1 MCFHARRSSLGHTSF
16 PPSVSQA
23 RESDP
28 EERSKSGEDSF
39 PSALVGQG
47 ISTYFSSQILAR
59 RSALRFRADGALVR
73 SFPEDTQGKDPMKQ
87 KTLLATLL
95 LILTFSISLAAQLP
109 NYTLADV
116 AKHNTPA
123 DCWMILNNTE
133 VYNVTA
139 FLSLHP
145 AGPGPMTPFCGA
157 NATTAFNNVGHSTRA
172 VGLEATY
179 LIGNL
184 VSSAIS
190 VTILPTTASLTTG
203 QQQTFTATAAN
214 STMGVTWS
222 ATSVGKIDQT
232 GLYTAVTPGTG
243 TITATSVEDPT
254 KSAVA
259 QVTVTAVP
267 PPTGGISVTVSPA
280 MSSVGVGTTQQF
292 TANVTGST
300 QGVTW
305 TATGAVGTIDSNG
318 LFTATKAGQG
328 VVKATSV
335 QDPTKSSSA
344 TVTVTQTGAACSLAT
359 SKTGFSINCV
369 PASMVPASRYNC
381 VATSD
386 GKSTVVRCTTSGGGE
401 RGDD

>member
-1 MCFHARRSSLGHTSF
+1 
-16 PPSVSQA
+16 
-23 RESDP
+23 
-28 EERSKSGEDSF
+28 
-39 PSALVGQG
+39 
-47 ISTYFSSQILAR
+47 
-59 RSALRFRADGALVR
+59 
-73 SFPEDTQGKDPMKQ
+73 MKK

-95 LILTFSISLAAQLP
+95 FILMFSMSLAAQLP

-139 FLSLHP
+139 FLNIHP
-145 AGPGPMTPFCGA
+145 AGAGPMTPFCGA

-190 VTILPTTASLTTG
+190 VTITPTTASLTTG

-232 GLYTAVTPGTG
+232 GQYTAVTPGTG
-243 TITATSVEDPT
+243 TVTATSVEDPT
-254 KSAVA
+254 KSASA
-259 QVTVTAVP
+259 TVTVTS
-267 PPTGGISVTVSPA
+267 TGGGGGIGVTVNPA
-280 MSSVGVGTTQQF
+280 SMTVSVGGKQQF

-300 QGVTW
+300 AGVTW
-305 TATGAVGTIDSNG
+305 TATGSVGTVDSNG
-318 LFTATKAGQG
+318 LFTATKVGQG

-335 QDPTKSSSA
+335 DDPTKSASA
-344 TVTVTQTGAACSLAT
+344 AVTVTNSGPVCSLAT
-359 SKTGFSINCV
+359 NSSGFSINCV
-369 PASMVPASRYNC
+369 PASMVPANRYSCTASSN
-381 VATSD
+381 
-386 GKSTVVRCTTSGGGE
+386 GKSTVVRCTSTN
-401 RGDD
+401 RNHNDD